1 MLRRSFLCLLPFAL
15 TAAPGPGFA
24 GAAACRPCHAAIFQV
39 QSASQHARAL
49 APSSSTQPPEWAFGA
64 GVQAITF
71 VRRLDAG
78 TLPGRRPQLV
88 SRAGQ
93 PSTSRPAIATP
104 TESATA
110 SSTPPPESCA
120 ASRVTP
126 PARSR
131 SMHGEGIVP
140 AELGVRCESCHGP
153 AAAHVRDP
161 ARVKPRNPGK
171 FTAARLNDFCGGC
184 HRKPAAAD
192 DTPDLRN
199 PWNARHQPLGL
210 AASYCFKA
218 SQGKLSCLTCH
229 SPHAASRTETC
240 RIRRRLH
247 SLPSRRK
254 AYPGCRR
261 TSMRRS
267 ATCRKCRVYQHLTFA
282 NHRIAIYP
290 K

>member
-1 MLRRSFLCLLPFAL
+1 MLRGGLLCLLPFAL

-24 GAAACRPCHAAIFQV
+24 GAASCRPCHTAIFQA

-78 TLPGRRPQLV
+78 TYLEDGRSWFRAPDTFDITPGHRDANGVRYRLFDP
-88 SRAGQ
+88 SAGILRCFACH
-93 PSTSRPAIATP
+93 STGPVTLDAGEAI
-104 TESATA
+104 
-110 SSTPPPESCA
+110 
-120 ASRVTP
+120 
-126 PARSR
+126 
-131 SMHGEGIVP
+131 IP

-161 ARVKPRNPGK
+161 ARVKPHNPGK

-218 SQGKLSCLTCH
+218 SQGTLSCLTCH
-229 SPHAASRTETC
+229 SPHAALEQNPAAYNAAC
-240 RIRRRLH
+240 IRCH
-247 SLPSRRK
+247 PAAK
-254 AYPGCRR
+254 HTQAVAGHPCAECH
-261 TSMRRS
+261 MPEV
-267 ATCRKCRVYQHLTFA
+267 RVYKHLSFA
-282 NHRIAIYP
+282 NHRIGIYP
-290 K
+290 P